1 MAEENAGASDATST
15 ATVPT
20 DGSVV
25 TGAAQPADAG
35 AAGDKDKAAD
45 PAAGGTKEGGDT
57 KPADQKATDEKGEKG
72 EGDKKPEADKPIE
85 YAAFTLPEGVQVD
98 EKALG
103 EFTAISQE
111 AKVPQ
116 EVAQKYVDLYAGKLK
131 AATEAIYQ
139 GWHDTQSKW
148 VKEINE
154 DPEVGGD
161 KLKDATSNAA
171 RALDHPALKI
181 PGLREALIFT
191 GAGNHP
197 AVLKFF
203 ARVGKAVS
211 ADGTFIAG
219 NPTNTPSFA
228 EQMYPTMRPKE

>member
-1 MAEENAGASDATST
+1 MAEENAGTGDATST

-20 DGSVV
+20 DGSVT
-25 TGAAQPADAG
+25 TGAAQAADAG
-35 AAGDKDKAAD
+35 QAGEQGNAAD
-45 PAAGGTKEGGDT
+45 PAAGTKEGE
-57 KPADQKATDEKGEKG
+57 KPADQKAEGEGEKK
-72 EGDKKPEADKPIE
+72 EGDKPAEDKPIE
-85 YAAFTLPEGVQVD
+85 YAAFKLPEGVTVD

-103 EFTAISQE
+103 DFKAISQE

-131 AATEAIYQ
+131 EATEAIYQ
-139 GWHDTQSKW
+139 SWHDTQSKW
-148 VKEINE
+148 VKEINA

-171 RALDHPALKI
+171 KALDHPALKV

-203 ARVGKAVS
+203 ARLGKAVS
-211 ADGTFIAG
+211 ADGTFVSG
-219 NPTNTPSFA
+219 NPKSTPTFA
-228 EQMYPTMRPKE
+228 QQMYPTMQPKE